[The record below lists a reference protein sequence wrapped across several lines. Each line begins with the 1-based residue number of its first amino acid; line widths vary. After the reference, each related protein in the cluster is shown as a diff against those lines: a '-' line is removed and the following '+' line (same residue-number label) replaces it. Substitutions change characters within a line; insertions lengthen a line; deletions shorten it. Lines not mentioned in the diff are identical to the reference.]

1 MRETG
6 ELPDDYTDY
15 DSVTQYLQAIE
26 GQLQS
31 NLSPGEIQK
40 QMQKGNIG
48 KADWNKKTLWIGL
61 RYAYDNNLPF
71 VTIPTGTTLANKGAT
86 SGKLYDNLVPLAES
100 LGFEVTSEYMADFGI
115 ELPQDRT
122 WNEGW
127 STEKEKQWFIE
138 KYGTDKI
145 NVIWLIDREL
155 WIKERKKD
163 MGKSEEILSVPQPV
177 ASLEQQTEQLFT
189 FA

>member
-1 MRETG
+1 M
-6 ELPDDYTDY
+6 
-15 DSVTQYLQAIE
+15 
-26 GQLQS
+26 
-31 NLSPGEIQK
+31 
-40 QMQKGNIG
+40 
-48 KADWNKKTLWIGL
+48 
-61 RYAYDNNLPF
+61 
-71 VTIPTGTTLANKGAT
+71 ANKGAT
-86 SGKLYDNLVPLAES
+86 SGKLYDNLVPIAES

-115 ELPQDRT
+115 EVP
-122 WNEGW
+122 EKAGW
-127 STEKEKQWFIE
+127 SLEHQSEWFKD
-138 KYGTDKI
+138 KYATDKI